1 MAPGTRAAGRGDLR
15 RPQGFAE
22 FMALWTENFDDW
34 EVRLK
39 DVRGEGDR
47 VVAFAHQHGVGKV
60 SGAPVDMDFA
70 MAFTMRD
77 GQVTDV
83 RAFLD
88 DNEALSAAGLGYLD
102 ARGPST
108 VLTLK
113 RRRAARGRPS
123 VKRRFAAAT

>member
-1 MAPGTRAAGRGDLR
+1 MEGVAAGEDVFAQGLVSQESEWHPAPELPGEDTYVG
-15 RPQGFAE
+15 PEGFAE

-34 EVRLK
+34 TVRLK

-47 VVAFAHQHGVGKV
+47 VVAFAHQRGVGKV

-70 MAFTMRD
+70 MAFTLRD

-88 DNEALSAAGLGYLD
+88 DNEALAAAGV
-102 ARGPST
+102 R
-108 VLTLK
+108 
-113 RRRAARGRPS
+113 
-123 VKRRFAAAT
+123 